1 MRRFCAGLPEFMR
14 NPWLSVLLSDYEGH
28 MSSPQV
34 QQLGVLA
41 DLFAEALAH
50 RSPVSVA
57 ILGIAGGNGLDRI
70 DNTITK
76 RIVGL
81 DVNPFYL
88 EAVHERYPDLAGLEL
103 HCINLAESLA
113 ELEPVELVHAALV
126 FEHAGTGR
134 CLDNALGL
142 VGSKGTLSVV
152 LQLPSLVA
160 ENVAPSAFSSM
171 QNLKSD
177 FSLVHP
183 NRTPPDSGTSR
194 ISADFRET
202 VLPACGQEFLDGPFW
217 PPMMRCKWNRSL
229 ACLLRSGNN
238 PLLNK

>member
-14 NPWLSVLLSDYEGH
+14 NPWLSVPLSDYEGH

-177 FSLVHP
+177 FSLVDP
-183 NRTPPDSGTSR
+183 NELRQTLERRG
-194 ISADFRET
+194 FRLTFEKRCF
-202 VLPACGQEFLDGPFW
+202 LPAGKSFW
-217 PPMMRCKWNRSL
+217 MGLFGRQ
-229 ACLLRSGNN
+229 
-238 PLLNK
+238 